1 MNLFEWS
8 SKYSVEI
15 ESLDNDHK
23 GLFGIINQ
31 LYEAMSQGKASD
43 ILTGLVDQLVKY
55 TRIHFTREEMLFKST
70 DFQYYTEHKAQHEA
84 FIRKVNEFRENLA
97 RGDKGF
103 SVKML
108 GFLRDWLIK
117 HIMGSDTRYIAHF
130 RKFGIQ

>member
-8 SKYSVEI
+8 PKYSVQI

-23 GLFGIINQ
+23 GLFSIINQ
-31 LYEAMSQGKASD
+31 LYQAMSQGKASD

-70 DFQYYTEHKAQHEA
+70 DFHYYAEHKAQHEA

-103 SVKML
+103 SVEML

-117 HIMGSDTRYIAHF
+117 HIFPTLSVFTTCSF
-130 RKFGIQ
+130 